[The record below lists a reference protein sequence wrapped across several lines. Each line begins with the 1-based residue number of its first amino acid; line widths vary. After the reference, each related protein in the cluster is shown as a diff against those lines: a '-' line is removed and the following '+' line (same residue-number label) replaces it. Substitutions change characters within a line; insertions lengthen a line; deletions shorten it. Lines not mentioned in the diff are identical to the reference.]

1 MKKFLLSLICLL
13 AVIPFVQADTI
24 SSNFTDRN
32 LTVGTGELTWT
43 ASPAAGSFENSGS
56 NRGVAWSKP
65 GTLTLTS
72 GSELPANAT
81 ISQID
86 VVCSSNVASAYTL
99 SAEVGG
105 AAFGTAVT
113 LAKENNVT
121 QTFEGSAVG
130 SIQLKAVGTSSA
142 KSIWIKSITVT
153 YTTGGGPVVQTVA
166 TPEIT
171 PGTCNFTEA
180 FKATVTCA
188 TSGASIYYS
197 LDGSDPATLYSGAI
211 TIPAGA
217 NVTLKAKAT
226 KADYNDSAVA
236 EAVYTYVAP
245 APAGAKYQLVDLSDI
260 TASDIVVIYDTTSE
274 RAMSNNNGTSAAPS
288 AVAVASTN
296 SATELVYADVTDD
309 LKWNIVSTSDG
320 YVIYPN
326 GTTDTW
332 LYCTSSNNGVR
343 VGVNNANTFT
353 TETNS
358 GRVYLKHIGTS
369 RYLGVYNNQ
378 DWRCYTSM
386 GGNIASQN
394 TRFYRYVANAGEQV
408 EAPVISPNGGSD
420 LIEAQTVSLSC
431 ETEDASIYYTLDGSN
446 PTAESTLYSA
456 PFQVS
461 ETTTVKAIAIKEG
474 LSNSS
479 VASATFSF
487 RVAASSIADLY
498 TKTGL
503 DGSTQIYVNFPLT
516 VTAPTKGK
524 NTFVQDGQ
532 GGYSL
537 IYFNNNTV
545 YAAGDVI
552 PAGWY
557 AKATTYQGLNEIVPI
572 EATPAASGSAT
583 VDYPVTAVSAIT
595 VENQCKPATVNDVVI
610 ADTPTSNTITAT
622 VGGTTFSIYNISST
636 AYGDIEP
643 GGYNVKGVITLY
655 NGAPQLNVFE
665 FEAIQVPDV
674 YILGN
679 VNGNSWSP
687 SQGVQMTYNADGEM
701 YTATITVASGG
712 GSFSFATAL
721 GEGDD
726 WNTLNGRDVRWGHG
740 GSDYTLS
747 AEDMQGQNAI
757 ACSKYDWTTG
767 SYVVPEGEYNLTL
780 SFDGDGL
787 NAYLFVE
794 KVEAPKDVY
803 ILGTVNTTAMNWVPY
818 EGVLMT
824 RDEDTGLYSAEVYA
838 EVGDRI
844 NFAHFL
850 GSTWA
855 EVNVPGNRFSVPNQ
869 NYMVND
875 NSRGIQMAYS
885 TDPYSFE
892 FGTQG
897 KWEVVVNL
905 DNEGEMTVDFTKLTF
920 AAPTFSEESK
930 EFHAAFDLTITG
942 PEGSTITYV
951 LNDDLDNAVTTQSNV
966 AVVSIPAEDTSV
978 LAWATMYG
986 VDSESAEEDY
996 IYSEAIVVPAG
1007 QYWKVTASDQ
1017 PLEAGKY
1024 LIVCEAVELNAAAG
1038 SPLRAATVVSNP
1050 VFNGGA
1056 ETLDAVSNNVATPR
1070 NGDEIQLDSESD
1082 TYYVNIAP
1090 VDGKDDT
1097 YTIQAANGLYIGN
1110 SSTSKNQIET
1120 SESPLENTITIDN
1133 DGNAIIAGEGGKV
1146 IRYNSTSGQN
1156 RFRYMNSTSANP
1168 VQLYFNGQTVTGVD
1182 KVAASDSE
1190 VVSTAYYNLQGVRLA
1205 APAQGQVAIRVS
1217 TLANGQIRASKVVVR

>member
-1 MKKFLLSLICLL
+1 MKKFLLSLLTL
-13 AVIPFVQADTI
+13 FVATTTAWADETTYTFTSKSWADATSSWTSGQAGNQFQNGRGVQVTSGASGANATTN
-24 SSNFTDRN
+24 SSFSNVSDIEVVYSTN
-32 LTVGTGELTWT
+32 ASKGKGSIVVQVGTGSAKTCSVTPVGTTDTSASFSFSPTETGAVKLTVNCT
-43 ASPAAGSFENSGS
+43 ENSIYIKS
-56 NRGVAWSKP
+56 V
-65 GTLTLTS
+65 
-72 GSELPANAT
+72 T
-81 ISQID
+81 I
-86 VVCSSNVASAYTL
+86 T
-99 SAEVGG
+99 
-105 AAFGTAVT
+105 
-113 LAKENNVT
+113 
-121 QTFEGSAVG
+121 
-130 SIQLKAVGTSSA
+130 TSSD
-142 KSIWIKSITVT
+142 TPGVE
-153 YTTGGGPVVQTVA
+153 TVA

-236 EAVYTYVAP
+236 EAVYTYVEP
-245 APAGAKYQLVDLSDI
+245 APEGAKYQLVDLSDI

-274 RAMSNNNGTSAAPS
+274 RAMSNNNGASAAPS

-332 LYCTSSNNGVR
+332 LYCTAANNGVR
-343 VGVNNANTFT
+343 VGVNDANTFT
-353 TETNS
+353 TDTNS

-369 RYLGVYNNQ
+369 RYLGVYSNQ

-394 TRFYRYVANAGEQV
+394 TKFYRYVANAGEQV

-420 LIEAQTVSLSC
+420 LIEAQTVTLSC
-431 ETEDASIYYTLDGSN
+431 ETEDASIYYTLDGST

-487 RVAASSIADLY
+487 RVSASSIADLY
-498 TKTGL
+498 AKTGK
-503 DGSTQIYVNFPLT
+503 DDSTQIYVNFPLT
-516 VTAPTKGK
+516 VTAAGA
-524 NTFVQDGQ
+524 NTVANTYVMDGQ
-532 GGYSL
+532 GGYSM
-537 IYFNNNTV
+537 IYRASNTAYNV
-545 YAAGDVI
+545 GDVI
-552 PAGWY
+552 PGGWY
-557 AKATTYQGLNEIVPI
+557 ATVQTYGGLDEIKPTANTPEASSTGAEVDYSGITAADVIAENQSLPATLRLTFDA
-572 EATPAASGSAT
+572 ATPSEKSAFTGVSG
-583 VDYPVTAVSAIT
+583 
-595 VENQCKPATVNDVVI
+595 E
-610 ADTPTSNTITAT
+610 
-622 VGGTTFSIYNISST
+622 TT
-636 AYGDIEP
+636 
-643 GGYNVKGVITLY
+643 ITLY
-655 NGAPQLNVFE
+655 NTWLHSSVPAGEYDVRGVVSVNNNNPQFLPLEYFE
-665 FEAIQVPDV
+665 VTPEPAADV
-674 YILGN
+674 YILGDIN
-679 VNGNSWSP
+679 ENNNAWSP
-687 SQGVQMTYNADGEM
+687 SVGLQMTYNASGEM
-701 YTATITVASGG
+701 YTATITAPVNGA
-712 GSFSFATAL
+712 SFSFATAL

-726 WNTLNGRDVRWGHG
+726 WSTLNGHDVRWGHG

-875 NSRGIQMAYS
+875 SSRGIQMAYS

-892 FGTQG
+892 FGSQG

-986 VDSESAEEDY
+986 VDSESAEENY
-996 IYSEAIVVPAG
+996 LYS
-1007 QYWKVTASDQ
+1007 ASTGTTYTK
-1017 PLEAGKY
+1017 LASGAEVKAGKY
-1024 LIVCEAVELNAAAG
+1024 LIVYEVPASSG
-1038 SPLRAATVVSNP
+1038 SPLRDASSSILAFDGSRTGTGDSK
-1050 VFNGGA
+1050 
-1056 ETLDAVSNNVATPR
+1056 LDAVSNNVTLSAD
-1070 NGDEIQLDSESD
+1070 NGSVTTEDEI
-1082 TYYVNIAP
+1082 YF
-1090 VDGKDDT
+1090 
-1097 YTIQAANGLYIGN
+1097 TITPLTEGGFSIRSASGYYIGTTSDAN
-1110 SSTSKNQIET
+1110 SLVSSTETVYTNYIEVDDEGANIMSDKGAYLRFNSASNQ
-1120 SESPLENTITIDN
+1120 D
-1133 DGNAIIAGEGGKV
+1133 
-1146 IRYNSTSGQN
+1146 
-1156 RFRYMNSTSANP
+1156 RFRYYKSSSYTAQKAI
-1168 VQLYFNGQTVTGVD
+1168 QLYYSDTTGVD
-1182 KVAASDSE
+1182 SVAADSE

>member
-1 MKKFLLSLICLL
+1 MKKFLLSL
-13 AVIPFVQADTI
+13 
-24 SSNFTDRN
+24 
-32 LTVGTGELTWT
+32 
-43 ASPAAGSFENSGS
+43 
-56 NRGVAWSKP
+56 
-65 GTLTLTS
+65 LTLF
-72 GSELPANAT
+72 
-81 ISQID
+81 
-86 VVCSSNVASAYTL
+86 VASATAWATEQTITL
-99 SAEVGG
+99 DYSS
-105 AAFGTAVT
+105 FGLTTSYALKTATVDGYSFT
-113 LAKENNVT
+113 VNQGYK
-121 QTFEGSAVG
+121 GSGNTIQMNSSKG
-130 SIQLKAVGTSSA
+130 SGILYNTTAIQGL
-142 KSIWIKSITVT
+142 KSITVNVASGNKT
-153 YTTGGGPVVQTVA
+153 YTITTGTSEKPTANSQTGSATGTYNAAEGDTFFQLKVSGASYFSSIVITYDPDSGSGTETVA

-236 EAVYTYVAP
+236 SAVYTYVAP

-296 SATELVYADVTDD
+296 SATELVYSDVTDD

-332 LYCTSSNNGVR
+332 LYCTAANNGVR
-343 VGVNNANTFT
+343 VGVNDANTFT
-353 TETNS
+353 TDTNS
-358 GRVYLKHIGTS
+358 GRVYLKHIGTG
-369 RYLGVYNNQ
+369 RYLGVYNNA
-378 DWRCYTSM
+378 DWRCYTTM
-386 GGNIASQN
+386 TTTNIKDQN
-394 TRFYRYVANAGEQV
+394 TKFYRYVANAGEQV

-420 LIEAQTVSLSC
+420 LIEAQTVTLSC

-557 AKATTYQGLNEIVPI
+557 AKATTYQGLNEIVPL

-875 NSRGIQMAYS
+875 SSRGIQMAYS

-892 FGTQG
+892 FGSQG

-986 VDSESAEEDY
+986 VDSESNEEDY

-1038 SPLRAATVVSNP
+1038 SPLREATVVSNP

-1056 ETLDAVSNNVATPR
+1056 ETLDAASNNVATSR
-1070 NGDEIQLDSESD
+1070 TGDEIQLDSESD
-1082 TYYVNIAP
+1082 TYYFNIAP

-1097 YTIQAANGLYIGN
+1097 YTIQAANGKYIGRSAN
-1110 SSTSKNQIET
+1110 SNGMDVSDNPI
-1120 SESPLENTITIDN
+1120 ENTITIN
-1133 DGNAIIAGEGGKV
+1133 SDGSADIVGEGGAYL
-1146 IRYNSTSGQN
+1146 RYNSTSGQN
-1156 RFRYMNSTSANP
+1156 RFRYFKSGSYSSQKP
-1168 VQLYFNGQTVTGVD
+1168 VQLYFNGQTITGVD

>member
-1 MKKFLLSLICLL
+1 MKKFLLSL
-13 AVIPFVQADTI
+13 
-24 SSNFTDRN
+24 
-32 LTVGTGELTWT
+32 
-43 ASPAAGSFENSGS
+43 
-56 NRGVAWSKP
+56 
-65 GTLTLTS
+65 LTLF
-72 GSELPANAT
+72 
-81 ISQID
+81 
-86 VVCSSNVASAYTL
+86 VASATAWATEQTITL
-99 SAEVGG
+99 DYSS
-105 AAFGTAVT
+105 FGLTTSYALKTATVDGYSFT
-113 LAKENNVT
+113 VNQGYK
-121 QTFEGSAVG
+121 GSGNTIQMNSSKG
-130 SIQLKAVGTSSA
+130 SGILYNTTAIQGL
-142 KSIWIKSITVT
+142 KSITVNVASGNKT
-153 YTTGGGPVVQTVA
+153 YTITTGTSEQPTANSQTGSATGTYNAAEGDTFFQLKVSGASYFSSIVITYDPDSGSGTETVA

-180 FKATVTCA
+180 FEATVTCA

-236 EAVYTYVAP
+236 SAVYTYVEP
-245 APAGAKYQLVDLSDI
+245 APEGAKYQLVDLSDI

-288 AVAVASTN
+288 AVAVATTN

-332 LYCTSSNNGVR
+332 LYCTATNNGVR
-343 VGVNNANTFT
+343 VGVNDANTFT
-353 TETNS
+353 TDTNS

-369 RYLGVYNNQ
+369 RYLGVFNNA
-378 DWRCYTSM
+378 DWRCYTTM
-386 GGNIASQN
+386 TTANIKDQN
-394 TRFYRYVANAGEQV
+394 TKFYRYVANAGEQV

-420 LIEAQTVSLSC
+420 LIEAQTVTLSC
-431 ETEDASIYYTLDGSN
+431 ETEDASIYYTLDGST

-474 LSNSS
+474 MTNSS
-479 VASATFSF
+479 VASATFQF
-487 RVAASSIADLY
+487 RVAATSIADLY
-498 TKTGL
+498 AKTGL

-516 VTAPTKGK
+516 VTAPTKGA
-524 NTFVQDGQ
+524 NTFVLDGQ

-537 IYFNNNTV
+537 IYLANNNV

-557 AKATTYQGLNEIVPI
+557 AKASTYNSLNEIVPV
-572 EATPAASGSAT
+572 ESTTPAASSTGAT
-583 VDYPVTAVSAIT
+583 VEYPVFAAADIT
-595 VENQCKPATVNDVVI
+595 VENQCHPATVLNVVI
-610 ADTPTSNTITAT
+610 SETPTSNTISAT
-622 VGGTTFSIYNISST
+622 VDGTAVSLYNISST
-636 AYGDIEP
+636 EYADIAA
-643 GGYNVKGVITLY
+643 GIYNVKGVVSLY
-655 NGAPQLNVFE
+655 RGEPQLNVFE
-665 FEAIQVPDV
+665 FNEVAVPDV

-726 WNTLNGRDVRWGHG
+726 WSTLNGRDVRWGHG
-740 GSDYTLS
+740 GEDYTLT

-780 SFDGDGL
+780 SFDGDGV

-794 KVEAPKDVY
+794 KVEALKDVY
-803 ILGTVNTTAMNWVPY
+803 ILGTVNGNSWDPATGIQMEY
-818 EGVLMT
+818 DEELGV
-824 RDEDTGLYSAEVYA
+824 YVAEVYA
-838 EVGDRI
+838 TSGAMV
-844 NFAHFL
+844 NFAHNL
-850 GSTWA
+850 ADSWDA
-855 EVNVPGNRFSVPNQ
+855 LNVEGNRFGPDDTA
-869 NYMVND
+869 NYNVND
-875 NSRGIQMAYS
+875 TDLEIPAEYS
-885 TDPYSFE
+885 TDPHSFVLAA
-892 FGTQG
+892 G

-905 DNEGEMTVDFTKLTF
+905 DNEGYKTVDFTKLTF

-951 LNDDLDNAVTTQSNV
+951 LNDDIDNAVTTQSNV
-966 AVVSIPAEDTSV
+966 AVVNIPAEDTSV
-978 LAWATMYG
+978 LAWATLYG
-986 VDSESAEEDY
+986 VDSESAEENY

-1024 LIVCEAVELNAAAG
+1024 LIVCEAVELTPSAG
-1038 SPLRAATVVSNP
+1038 APLRDVSPVYNP
-1050 VFNGGA
+1050 AFNGGA
-1056 ETLDAVSNNVATPR
+1056 ETLDAASNNVETPR
-1070 NGDEIQLDSESD
+1070 NGDEIQLDSDAD
-1082 TYYVNIAP
+1082 TYYFTITP
-1090 VDGKDDT
+1090 VEGKEDT
-1097 YTIQAANGLYIGN
+1097 YTIQSASGLYIGN

-1120 SESPLENTITIDN
+1120 SESPLENTITIDE
-1133 DGNAIIAGEGGKV
+1133 DGNAIITAEGGKV
-1146 IRYNSTSGQN
+1146 LRYNSTSGQN
-1156 RFRYMNSTSANP
+1156 RFRYMNATSSNP
-1168 VQLYFNGQTVTGVD
+1168 VQLYFNGQTITGVD

-1205 APAQGQVAIRVS
+1205 APAQGQIAIRVS
-1217 TLANGQIRASKVVVR
+1217 TLANGKIRASKVVVR

>member
-1 MKKFLLSLICLL
+1 MKKFLLSFLTLVL
-13 AVIPFVQADTI
+13 ASPVFAASPETIDFTSGYSNQQVLSTVTQGDVTLTFDKADGSTAPAWYNSGTAARLYAKNELTI
-24 SSNFTDRN
+24 EAGGNTITKVVLTFSGTSNTMLVSGYTIDGY
-32 LTVGTGELTWT
+32 TESGTTGTWSGTGTSVTLK
-43 ASPAAGSFENSGS
+43 
-56 NRGVAWSKP
+56 RG
-65 GTLTLTS
+65 GTS
-72 GSELPANAT
+72 GHARVQYVE
-81 ISQID
+81 
-86 VVCSSNVASAYTL
+86 
-99 SAEVGG
+99 
-105 AAFGTAVT
+105 
-113 LAKENNVT
+113 
-121 QTFEGSAVG
+121 
-130 SIQLKAVGTSSA
+130 
-142 KSIWIKSITVT
+142 VT
-153 YTTGGGPVVQTVA
+153 YSTGGGPVVETVA

-180 FKATVTCA
+180 FEATVTCA

-236 EAVYTYVAP
+236 EAVYTYVEP
-245 APAGAKYQLVDLSDI
+245 TPEGAKYQLVDLSDI

-332 LYCTSSNNGVR
+332 LYCTSTNNGVR
-343 VGVNNANTFT
+343 VGVNDANTFT

-358 GRVYLKHIGTS
+358 GRVYLKHIGTG
-369 RYLGVYNNQ
+369 RYLGVYNTNA
-378 DWRCYTSM
+378 DWRCYTAMTST
-386 GGNIASQN
+386 NIKDQN
-394 TRFYRYVANAGEQV
+394 TKFYRYVANAGEQV

-431 ETEDASIYYTLDGSN
+431 ATDGASIYYTLDGSN

-757 ACSKYDWTTG
+757 TCSKYDWTTG

-794 KVEAPKDVY
+794 KVETVKDVY

-875 NSRGIQMAYS
+875 SSRGIQMAYS
-885 TDPYSFE
+885 TEPYSFE

-905 DNEGEMTVDFTKLTF
+905 DNEGEMTADFNKIEF
-920 AAPTFSEESK
+920 EAPTFSEESK

-978 LAWATMYG
+978 LAWATLYG
-986 VDSESAEEDY
+986 VDSESNEEDY
-996 IYSEAIVVPAG
+996 IYS
-1007 QYWKVTASDQ
+1007 ASTGTTYTK
-1017 PLEAGKY
+1017 LASGAEVKAGKY
-1024 LIVCEAVELNAAAG
+1024 LIVYEVPASSG
-1038 SPLRAATVVSNP
+1038 SPLRDASSSVLAFDGSRTGTGDSK
-1050 VFNGGA
+1050 
-1056 ETLDAVSNNVATPR
+1056 LDAISNNVTLSAD
-1070 NGDEIQLDSESD
+1070 NGSVTTEDEIYFTITPLTEGGFSIRSASGYYIGTTSD
-1082 TYYVNIAP
+1082 TNSLV
-1090 VDGKDDT
+1090 
-1097 YTIQAANGLYIGN
+1097 
-1110 SSTSKNQIET
+1110 SSTETVYTNYIEVDDEGANIMSDKGAYLRFNSASNQ
-1120 SESPLENTITIDN
+1120 D
-1133 DGNAIIAGEGGKV
+1133 
-1146 IRYNSTSGQN
+1146 
-1156 RFRYMNSTSANP
+1156 RFRYYKSSSYTAQKAI
-1168 VQLYFNGQTVTGVD
+1168 QLYYSDTTGVD
-1182 KVAASDSE
+1182 SVAADSE